1 MAPPGERAMMTDQ
14 LTKTTTRVRGLGTL
28 ILGFVAVQLFVNI
41 ANGGVANL
49 LIPNRLALLDPANK
63 VTLLGIAAAGAAAV
77 GLIAQPLFG
86 MLSDRTRGRFGRR
99 LPWIAVGI
107 VGFATSIAALAF
119 AQSFLAICVLLAVMT
134 VFFSMILAPI
144 GAVVPDR
151 TPVDKR
157 GLFSALAGIGVF
169 VGGILGVLVASQFVA
184 DIDMAF
190 LVLAVVALSA
200 LAFALPLR
208 EKIPRELAVAKKPLR
223 ETLAGFFVNPKEH
236 PDFFWAFV
244 ARLVIV
250 LGFQSVLSFQLYIL
264 SDYVGLGLA
273 EANSVYPLAIAI
285 GTLALIL
292 ALVPAGVISDRIG
305 RRKVI
310 VVIGAV
316 LVAISTIPPLIAPTV
331 PSALISIGIAG
342 LGIGTYLAVDQAL
355 MTQVLPSKA
364 DAGKDL
370 GVLNVAQAGGQ
381 VLAPV
386 AASIV
391 IGLAGYTGLYI
402 FAGILSLASAF
413 AIWPIK
419 SVK

>member
-1 MAPPGERAMMTDQ
+1 MTDQ
-14 LTKTTTRVRGLGTL
+14 LTKTATKVRGLGTL
-28 ILGFVAVQLFVNI
+28 IVGFIGVQLFVNL
-41 ANGGVANL
+41 ANGGVSNL
-49 LIPNRLALLDPANK
+49 LVPNRIALIDPANK
-63 VTLLGIAAAGAAAV
+63 VALLGVTAAGAAAV

-99 LPWIAVGI
+99 LPWVFVGI
-107 VGFATSIAALAF
+107 VGFAASIAALAF
-119 AQSFLAICVLLAVMT
+119 AQSFITICVLFAVMT
-134 VFFSMILAPI
+134 LFFSMILAPI
-144 GAVVPDR
+144 SAIVPDR
-151 TPVDKR
+151 TPVEKR
-157 GLFSALAGIGVF
+157 GLFSALQGLGVF
-169 VGGILGVLVASQFVA
+169 VGGILGTLVAAQFVSSL
-184 DIDMAF
+184 DLAF
-190 LVLAVVALSA
+190 LILAVLALTA
-200 LAFALPLR
+200 LAFTFPLR
-208 EKIPRELAVAKKPLR
+208 EKVPRELVVVKRPLR
-223 ETLAGFFVNPKEH
+223 ETMAGFFVNPREH

-264 SDYVGLGLA
+264 ADYVGLGLA
-273 EANSVYPLAIAI
+273 DANSVYPIAVAI

-310 VVIGAV
+310 VVIGAI
-316 LVAISTIPPLIAPTV
+316 LVAASTIPPLVAPTV
-331 PSALISIGIAG
+331 TSALVSIGIAG

-391 IGLAGYTGLYI
+391 IGLTGYAGLYV

-413 AIWPIK
+413 AVLPIK

>member
-1 MAPPGERAMMTDQ
+1 MTDQ
-14 LTKTTTRVRGLGTL
+14 MTRTVTKVRGLGTL
-28 ILGFVAVQLFVNI
+28 IIGFVGVQLFVNL

-49 LIPNRLALLDPANK
+49 LVPNRLALLDPTNK
-63 VTLLGIAAAGAAAV
+63 VALLGIAAAGAAAV
-77 GLIAQPLFG
+77 GLVAQPLFG
-86 MLSDRTRGRFGRR
+86 MLSDRTRGRLGRR
-99 LPWIAVGI
+99 LPWVAVGI
-107 VGFATSIAALAF
+107 VGFAVSIAALAF
-119 AQSFLAICVLLAVMT
+119 ATSFFAICLLVAVMT

-144 GAVVPDR
+144 SAVVPDR

-157 GLFSALAGIGVF
+157 GLFSALSGIGVF
-169 VGGILGVLVASQFVA
+169 VGSILGVLVASQFVSKL
-184 DIDMAF
+184 DQAF
-190 LVLAVVALSA
+190 LILAVVALAA
-200 LAFALPLR
+200 LAFVTPLR
-208 EKIPRELAVAKKPLR
+208 ETIPRELAVAKKPLR
-223 ETLAGFFVNPKEH
+223 ETMAGFFVNPRQH
-236 PDFFWAFV
+236 PDFFWAFI

-273 EANSVYPLAIAI
+273 DANSVYPIAVSI
-285 GTLALIL
+285 GTLALLI

-316 LVAISTIPPLIAPTV
+316 LVAVSTIPPLIAPTV
-331 PSALISIGIAG
+331 TSALISIGIAG

-391 IGLAGYTGLYI
+391 IGLTGYAGLYI
-402 FAGILSLASAF
+402 FAGILSVLSAV
-413 AIWPIK
+413 AVLPIK